1 MSLNTSCTLNI
12 AGNNSNDIY
21 TVSVPSNLLGF
32 CRYDFSRFMA
42 ECSRLCREC
51 TQSGEYPL
59 DRILPIRNSLSGCHR
74 YVENNIRTVFD
85 KVVVDCWIEYIC
97 RHGEIT
103 TAALW
108 NSLIDAD
115 DPFQNAIFQR
125 LTEYRTHKAINQW
138 INLLKIQEYAKK
150 KVDFVFG
157 CKVNSPEEAAVRLN
171 FFDLMFSVAANEQG
185 YSLENIGS
193 VHFCKPGRTVG
204 APFVY
209 SGVSKEIVKNLFKD
223 VSFADS
229 QPYISREEG
238 VMSDWEAMDAFAVIK
253 NHLPEYNDSVAKTIQ
268 KSLTRI
274 PDNVF
279 MPSSFK
285 AMIDLEIDSIVNM
298 GGYLQ
303 RCAKCGEY
311 YLKNSSYTSDYCDT
325 VRRDGSTC
333 REMME
338 ADAPEPLSEKEIALF
353 NEKAESLYRR
363 MAEKVNFEISQRDF
377 TEWSG
382 NFDVIRNNVISGRAT
397 DSDFDDFVEYSEQL
411 ANQKMSRAKQSVLA
425 AVQEEM
431 IRPDGTRAQVKPYQF
446 ARIDRKELERQGM
459 LKPAD
464 SEEKLPP
471 ISEGKKAA
479 EKLTPPVAKII
490 RGANPTSYHE
500 IPVQAPSQSGSEAV
514 IPIKSDVFVGENFS
528 APAQK
533 HDADSKATAS
543 AREAQ
548 QEILR
553 MAERERMRRMNE
565 NIQAAEDDQKE
576 QISAEKTP
584 IQDSASQPFPRIQE
598 ESKPHLP
605 NLEDFPAAEN
615 KQEER
620 RNESISGTKHQPPRI
635 KLPEFEE
642 DKKDSDHFVTLID
655 GKEKKERYEEAHSDY
670 SDSNDERYLKESIEK
685 EDHDRSFEEAR
696 KISENIPTIDL
707 AENPKTTP
715 QTRAARVAGA
725 YQSVAQMP
733 KAEKRHEEEEAEDT
747 AADDFA
753 KILSSIERNDGFDD
767 DNLPLDP
774 NGVPLSHKTKH
785 VMDALM
791 KNTGVSPSLIYGRR
805 QAAEKNVIIDEDYLD
820 KNKRRRGSEN

>member
-1 MSLNTSCTLNI
+1 MSSNTSCTLNI
-12 AGNNSNDIY
+12 AGKNSNDIY
-21 TVSVPSNLLGF
+21 SVSVPSNLLGF

-59 DRILPIRNSLSGCHR
+59 DKILPVRNSVSGCHR

-85 KVVVDCWIEYIC
+85 KIVVDCWIEYIC

-108 NSLIDAD
+108 SSLIGAS

-138 INLLKIQEYAKK
+138 INLLKMQEYTKK

-157 CKVNSPEEAAVRLN
+157 SKISSPEEAAVKLN

-204 APFVY
+204 APFIY
-209 SGVSKEIVKNLFKD
+209 SGVSKEIVNNLFKD

-229 QPYISREEG
+229 QPYVSREEG

-253 NHLPEYNDSVAKTIQ
+253 NHLPEHGDSVAKTIQ
-268 KSLTRI
+268 KSLNRI

-279 MPSSFK
+279 IPSGFK
-285 AMIDLEIDSIVNM
+285 AMIDLEIDTIVNM

-303 RCAKCGEY
+303 RCARCGNY
-311 YLKNSSYTSDYCDT
+311 YLKNSHYTSDYCDT
-325 VRRDGSTC
+325 VHRDGSTC

-338 ADAPEPLSEKEIALF
+338 ADAPEPLSEKEIAVF
-353 NEKAESLYRR
+353 NEKAESLYRK

-377 TEWSG
+377 AEWSG
-382 NFDVIRNNVISGRAT
+382 NFDVIRTNVISGRAT
-397 DSDFDDFVEYSEQL
+397 DSDFEDFVEYSEQL
-411 ANQKMSRAKQSVLA
+411 AKQKMSRAKQSVLA

-459 LKPAD
+459 LKPVD

-471 ISEGKKAA
+471 ISEGKGAA
-479 EKLTPPVAKII
+479 EKLSPPVAKII
-490 RGANPTSYHE
+490 RGASPTSYHE
-500 IPVQAPSQSGSEAV
+500 IPVQAPSQSSFSDTPAKPDVFMGEDFSAAEQ
-514 IPIKSDVFVGENFS
+514 KSDF
-528 APAQK
+528 
-533 HDADSKATAS
+533 DLKAAAS
-543 AREAQ
+543 AKEAQ

-553 MAERERMRRMNE
+553 MAEQERLRRRNEAAREAN
-565 NIQAAEDDQKE
+565 AA
-576 QISAEKTP
+576 AEKT
-584 IQDSASQPFPRIQE
+584 DESDRTSALVE
-598 ESKPHLP
+598 EEPHLP
-605 NLEDFPAAEN
+605 NLDDFPAAEN
-615 KQEER
+615 DVEKEAAEKVSA
-620 RNESISGTKHQPPRI
+620 EKHQPPKI
-635 KLPEFEE
+635 KLPEFSE
-642 DKKDSDHFVTLID
+642 DRKDKDNFVTLIGD
-655 GKEKKERYEEAHSDY
+655 SRKNERGREERQGFTDTDEDISFNQNSEPDND
-670 SDSNDERYLKESIEK
+670 SDS
-685 EDHDRSFEEAR
+685 FEAEHKAPE
-696 KISENIPTIDL
+696 IIPVINL
-707 AENPKTTP
+707 AEKAKRPP

-733 KAEKRHEEEEAEDT
+733 QPENNKEEKEDS
-747 AADDFA
+747 ADDFA
-753 KILSSIERNDGFDD
+753 KILSNIERNDGFDD

-805 QAAEKNVIIDEDYLD
+805 QAAEKNVIIDEEYMD
-820 KNKRRRGSEN
+820 KNKRKDKAGG